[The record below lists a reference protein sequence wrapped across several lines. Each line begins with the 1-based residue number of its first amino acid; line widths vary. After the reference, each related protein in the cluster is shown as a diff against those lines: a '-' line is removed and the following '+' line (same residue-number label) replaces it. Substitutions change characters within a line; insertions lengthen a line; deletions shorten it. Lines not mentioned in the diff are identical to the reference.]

1 MVTIT
6 DEEAAAL
13 RQALD
18 SYLPQL
24 NFELSRVKLD
34 QPGLRHQLVLLEAT
48 LRGLRQR
55 LESQTDVVEGG
66 QLVP

>member
-6 DEEAAAL
+6 DEEVAAL

-34 QPGLRHQLVLLEAT
+34 QPGLRHQLVQIEAT
-48 LRGLRQR
+48 LRHLRQR
-55 LESQTDVVEGG
+55 LDSQPDVVEGG
-66 QLVP
+66 ELVP